1 MFGNI
6 RARVHMVFL
15 LKKHW
20 QGAGM
25 KHSCDEIKTRLTLVL
40 IKVSLVDNLTLC

>member
-1 MFGNI
+1 MFGNV

-15 LKKHW
+15 QKKHW

-25 KHSCDEIKTRLTLVL
+25 KRSCDEIKTRLTLVL
-40 IKVSLVDNLTLC
+40 IKVSLVDSLTLC